1 MMLASPS
8 SFSPRSE
15 ERPSTDGR
23 AGTTDRISARTSPFY
38 LLVDLCAESLLLHGR
53 STIPKPRCDSGVREL
68 LSPLLSPSRPAF
80 LPSRMSRGVLLP
92 SSSCDPAGRYLGTT
106 GHPGGPLTRHDRPW
120 DTGRNAPR
128 SKRRASDLR
137 SSIFSTRTRPPR
149 CFRVIRRETTTGF
162 WTVGGLPRW
171 YRLVL

>member
-1 MMLASPS
+1 M
-8 SFSPRSE
+8 E
-15 ERPSTDGR
+15 ERGPPIESRLEHLLFTFSS
-23 AGTTDRISARTSPFY
+23 ISAPN
-38 LLVDLCAESLLLHGR
+38 LLLHGR
-53 STIPKPRCDSGVREL
+53 PTISRRDSGVRE
-68 LSPLLSPSRPAF
+68 PLPPPPASF

-128 SKRRASDLR
+128 SKRRASER
-137 SSIFSTRTRPPR
+137 SSIFSTRPPR

-162 WTVGGLPRW
+162 STVAAYSWWNRDGNRGSSWVKWFLFFIFFF
-171 YRLVL
+171 